1 MLTTNEATYGGV
13 EFAPELFQDM
23 LKHARPQMS
32 ANLTFTSQWGDD
44 VKKNNATWKK
54 QLKTTKQLTDESVY
68 KNFRNLSYEEERRA
82 AKEKFFQ
89 YVRRQRHYYGEL
101 LDDQCNEQ
109 IDLWLR
115 AASPEEKSEF
125 LSAFRDMYAS
135 ANPNLNK
142 SEYQVKFKGFR
153 PGSAWGE
160 RSRER
165 EENKQR
171 VRGFVATA
179 EDKIAGAGSRR
190 TSAAGGDGQHRI
202 QTKAAKEREARRSFS
217 SQAGSDMGEYDGAI
231 FNDDK
236 NDVPLGSGG
245 GAPMPVET
253 FKSQVPLSWVTA
265 SDEVVQSTYQDAH
278 CGNFPVMV
286 AQLRHS
292 AMEKAKMR
300 GSSARIGFE
309 ATAPYG
315 KVNPVMDTTN
325 IKKMP
330 VPQYLLHPRGL
341 PTGPGKWRYVTT
353 NRITYMERSRE
364 ALEYQAQKAREAVEA
379 SMAERHRSSIPLGKQ
394 GIMQEGARTST
405 YTEQFSN
412 MRVF

>member
-142 SEYQVKFKGFR
+142 SEYQVKFKGF
-153 PGSAWGE
+153 
-160 RSRER
+160 
-165 EENKQR
+165 
-171 VRGFVATA
+171 
-179 EDKIAGAGSRR
+179 
-190 TSAAGGDGQHRI
+190 
-202 QTKAAKEREARRSFS
+202 
-217 SQAGSDMGEYDGAI
+217 
-231 FNDDK
+231 
-236 NDVPLGSGG
+236 
-245 GAPMPVET
+245 
-253 FKSQVPLSWVTA
+253 
-265 SDEVVQSTYQDAH
+265 
-278 CGNFPVMV
+278 
-286 AQLRHS
+286 
-292 AMEKAKMR
+292 
-300 GSSARIGFE
+300 
-309 ATAPYG
+309 
-315 KVNPVMDTTN
+315 
-325 IKKMP
+325 
-330 VPQYLLHPRGL
+330 
-341 PTGPGKWRYVTT
+341 
-353 NRITYMERSRE
+353 
-364 ALEYQAQKAREAVEA
+364 
-379 SMAERHRSSIPLGKQ
+379 
-394 GIMQEGARTST
+394 
-405 YTEQFSN
+405 
-412 MRVF
+412 

>member
-1 MLTTNEATYGGV
+1 
-13 EFAPELFQDM
+13 
-23 LKHARPQMS
+23 
-32 ANLTFTSQWGDD
+32 
-44 VKKNNATWKK
+44 
-54 QLKTTKQLTDESVY
+54 
-68 KNFRNLSYEEERRA
+68 
-82 AKEKFFQ
+82 
-89 YVRRQRHYYGEL
+89 
-101 LDDQCNEQ
+101 
-109 IDLWLR
+109 
-115 AASPEEKSEF
+115 
-125 LSAFRDMYAS
+125 
-135 ANPNLNK
+135 
-142 SEYQVKFKGFR
+142 
-153 PGSAWGE
+153 
-160 RSRER
+160 
-165 EENKQR
+165 
-171 VRGFVATA
+171 
-179 EDKIAGAGSRR
+179 
-190 TSAAGGDGQHRI
+190 
-202 QTKAAKEREARRSFS
+202 
-217 SQAGSDMGEYDGAI
+217 
-231 FNDDK
+231 
-236 NDVPLGSGG
+236 
-245 GAPMPVET
+245 
-253 FKSQVPLSWVTA
+253 VTA